1 MEVANRISFI
11 DQLKGITILLVVIGH
26 LIEHNAGRDN
36 FFVDFYLFFSH
47 AIIYVYQWLFGL
59 RDIQDGTV

>member
-26 LIEHNAGRDN
+26 LIEHNAPVGII
-36 FFVDFYLFFSH
+36 FCGLLFILFTCHYLCLSV
-47 AIIYVYQWLFGL
+47 AIWL
-59 RDIQDGTV
+59 T